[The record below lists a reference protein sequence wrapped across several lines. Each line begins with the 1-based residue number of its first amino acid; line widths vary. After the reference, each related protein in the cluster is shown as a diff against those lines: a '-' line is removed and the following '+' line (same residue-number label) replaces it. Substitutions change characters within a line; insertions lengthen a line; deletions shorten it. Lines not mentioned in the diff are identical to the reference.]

1 MNIKARYVT
10 CDMMVDA
17 GSNNHN
23 NLKGAMFEMYCN
35 LHGLKYLQVYYKYRE
50 EEEWGGGF

>member
-1 MNIKARYVT
+1 
-10 CDMMVDA
+10 MVDA
-17 GSNNHN
+17 GSNNNN

-50 EEEWGGGF
+50 EESGAVVFRGYLKQI